1 MKMRTIEPRSFA
13 LKTIDPRVIQI
24 VLLGGFLVLGVLAR
38 DFEIGWPQV
47 ALTFAAAI
55 AAQAL
60 WLRRLDLAGV
70 GYLSA
75 IVTSFGVSI
84 LVRADSLWVHPLV
97 AALAISSKFMLRVDA
112 RHVFNPANLGAVL
125 AAWVLPGAWVSPGQ
139 WGADLAAG
147 AWFLAM
153 GSLVTGRARRVDAGW
168 CFLAFYL
175 TLACARVLVLGQPL
189 AVIANQ
195 AGNGA
200 LLLFAFFM
208 ISDPM
213 TTPVHRRAR
222 IAYCALV
229 ATAAFCW
236 QYLMFAP
243 HALVTALFLLSP
255 IVVWFNRRWPA
266 TQYRWRQ
273 PAGHLLRVDPDA
285 GASAMRATMT
295 SSVARI
301 GPVNQHDTQ

>member
-1 MKMRTIEPRSFA
+1 MRAIAPRLFDPR
-13 LKTIDPRVIQI
+13 TFDPRVIQI
-24 VLLGGFLVLGVLAR
+24 LLLGGFLVLGVLAR
-38 DFEIGWPQV
+38 DFEIRWPQV
-47 ALTFAAAI
+47 ALAFAAATGT
-55 AAQAL
+55 QAL

-75 IVTSFGVSI
+75 IVTAFGVSI
-84 LVRADSLWVHPLV
+84 LVRADSLWVHPLL
-97 AALAISSKFMLRVDA
+97 AALAISSKFVLRVDG

-139 WGADLAAG
+139 WGSDLGAG

-153 GSLVTGRARRVDAGW
+153 GSLVTGRAGRVDAGW

-175 TLACARVLVLGQPL
+175 ALACARVLVLGQPIG
-189 AVIANQ
+189 VIANQ

-229 ATAAFCW
+229 ASAAFFW
-236 QYLMFAP
+236 QYVLFAP
-243 HALVTALFLLSP
+243 HALVTALFVLSP
-255 IVVWFNRRWPA
+255 LVVWFNRRWPA
-266 TQYRWRQ
+266 AQYRWPL
-273 PAGHLLRVDPDA
+273 PAQLLESGR
-285 GASAMRATMT
+285 
-295 SSVARI
+295 
-301 GPVNQHDTQ
+301 

>member
-1 MKMRTIEPRSFA
+1 MKMRTIEPRSFD

-24 VLLGGFLVLGVLAR
+24 ALLGGFLVLGVLAR
-38 DFEIGWPQV
+38 DFEIRWQQV

-60 WLRRLDLAGV
+60 WLHRLELAGV

-97 AALAISSKFMLRVDA
+97 AALAISSKFVLRVDA

-168 CFLAFYL
+168 CFLAFFL
-175 TLACARVLVLGQPL
+175 AFACARVLVLGQPL

-229 ATAAFCW
+229 ASAAFCW

-243 HALVTALFLLSP
+243 HALVTTLFLLSP
-255 IVVWFNRRWPA
+255 TVVWFNRKWPA

-273 PAGHLLRVDPDA
+273 PASRVRRDDPA
-285 GASAMRATMT
+285 TGAQAARACAARA
-295 SSVARI
+295 VARI
-301 GPVNQHDTQ
+301 GPVNQRDTQ